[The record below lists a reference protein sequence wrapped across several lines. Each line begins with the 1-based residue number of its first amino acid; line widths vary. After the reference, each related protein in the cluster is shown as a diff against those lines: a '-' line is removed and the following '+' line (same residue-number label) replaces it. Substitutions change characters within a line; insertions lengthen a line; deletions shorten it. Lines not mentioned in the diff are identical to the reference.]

1 MTVRATWACVTLLG
15 LTACSDPET
24 FIPFAEAGGPA
35 GVITGSVTY
44 AGPQPCT
51 RNGSI
56 IGAAVL
62 LGFEEGLLPPPEGLG
77 TTPAALAVVA
87 GEELFRGVRDQL
99 SFDPDGGRVCVDAP
113 IVASATFELGPV
125 PAGVF
130 QIRGFYDRDGDFNP
144 TFSIFNLPT
153 AGDIGGGAIEN
164 ATEALLGAP
173 VVYRGIEIGVEQDGR
188 RVMPPQG
195 DLVEGVAVALGLELP
210 LERPVFHVRDVR
222 DEVFGNEDP
231 RNIVVPSDY
240 QLTEFSVADPVATEA
255 SFVRL
260 VLGAGVP
267 ADEQDPARGNP
278 FYFPQNPS
286 LFHSRQDVNLDG
298 MIDVNDSIPESSLI
312 PALLPLGVLTRLEEG
327 NDLSAQ
333 RPSVIL
339 QGVTLLDNLLL
350 TASAPVDLAD
360 ARDELLLALRPAVLC
375 IDTLDPS
382 KDAVLVNT
390 HPDDLAGN
398 VLIPDPAPL
407 EARLSEQFGRPVRIE
422 YGCLPEGR
430 YAMNLVY
437 ATGQAWTVPNEAGIC
452 APAEADG
459 GDTCGVRPK
468 LRSQNTVVTI
478 GPPTDPSYCEAN
490 PTPVACE
497 AIP

>member
-1 MTVRATWACVTLLG
+1 MAAKATWACVALLA
-15 LTACSDPET
+15 LTACGDAET

-44 AGPQPCT
+44 SGPQPCT

-56 IGAAVL
+56 IGAAIL

-77 TTPAALAVVA
+77 TTPAALAVVS
-87 GEELFRGVRDQL
+87 GEELFRGVRDRL
-99 SFDPDGGRVCVDAP
+99 SFDPNGERVCVDEP
-113 IVASATFELGPV
+113 IVASASFALGPV

-130 QIRGFYDRDGDFNP
+130 QIRAFYDRDGDFNP

-173 VVYRGIEIGVEQDGR
+173 VAYRGIEIGVVEEGR

-195 DLVEGVAVALGLELP
+195 DLVENVAVALGLELP
-210 LERPVFHVRDVR
+210 LERPMFHLREVR
-222 DEVFGNEDP
+222 DEVYGNDDP
-231 RNIVVPSDY
+231 AEVVVPSDY
-240 QLTEFSVADPVATEA
+240 QLSVFSAADPVATEA

-260 VLGAGVP
+260 VLGAGVAP
-267 ADEQDPARGNP
+267 SERDAGRGNP
-278 FYFPQNPS
+278 FFFPDNPS
-286 LFHSRQDVNLDG
+286 LFYSRQDVNLDG
-298 MIDVNDSIPESSLI
+298 MIDLNDAIPESSLI
-312 PALLPLGVLTRLEEG
+312 PALLPLGVLTRLEEDD
-327 NDLSAQ
+327 DLSAQ

-339 QGVTLLDNLLL
+339 QGVTLYDNLLS
-350 TASAPVDLAD
+350 TAGAPADLAE
-360 ARDELLLALRPAVLC
+360 ARDEVLLALRPAVLC

-390 HPDDLAGN
+390 HPDDMAGN
-398 VLIPDPAPL
+398 VLIPDPEPL
-407 EARLSEQFGRPVRIE
+407 EARLAEQFGRPVHIE

-459 GDTCGVRPK
+459 GDTCGSRPK
-468 LRSQNTVVTI
+468 LSSQSVVVTI
-478 GPPTDPSYCEAN
+478 GPPTDAGYCDAN
-490 PTPVACE
+490 PTPDACR